1 MLPGFP
7 ILTAAMDGGWIPD
20 HDTQQ
25 GPIMQTEANTAL
37 PSAGLDGKGSS
48 KLSQEFHNI
57 LTDIEDMVKAT
68 TSMTGEDLTRAK
80 AEISQRVAAVKHVV
94 DEIGDDLG
102 HRARRS
108 VERTNHYVHEQPW
121 QAIGAGAALGFLLGF
136 ILARRA

>member
-1 MLPGFP
+1 
-7 ILTAAMDGGWIPD
+7 
-20 HDTQQ
+20 
-25 GPIMQTEANTAL
+25 MQTETNTTL

-68 TSMTGEDLTRAK
+68 TSMTGEDLSRAK

-94 DEIGDDLG
+94 DEIGEDLG

-136 ILARRA
+136 VLARRA